1 MSILARA
8 HALQTELETLLG
20 VDADSEIQGGIDEAT
35 NPPTVCVMLTEEAAL
50 LVVGVLRDRE
60 LERAA
65 AEKWFKA
72 KHKDIAGCDGCA
84 ADKGLAAALH
94 VGKRI
99 PA

>member
-1 MSILARA
+1 MKSGTILRA
-8 HALQTELETLLG
+8 FELQRDLEKLLG
-20 VDADSEIQGGIDEAT
+20 VDADSEIQGGIDEAMS
-35 NPPTVCVMLTEEAAL
+35 PPAVCVMLTEEAAL

-72 KHKDIAGCDGCA
+72 KHKDITNCEGCA

-94 VGKRI
+94 VGEGT
-99 PA
+99 